1 MKKNLTLEESKKR
14 FQQILEY
21 TYYPNKFDEADDKQ
35 QNDAPA
41 DSNMQG
47 GSMPADPGMDGGA
60 PMDNGQG
67 GDMMG
72 GAPAGPDMGGMDNSA
87 MPPMDGAQGDGMPA
101 DPNMGGGAPMDNGQG
116 GAPQTPQGFNP
127 QDDMGGDSDITP
139 GDFEGGVNPDDEV
152 VDVSE
157 LTDAQ
162 EETEEKLEQYGEKF
176 EKVFQVL
183 GQWEELLKSNNEK
196 IEDLKAEFEKRNP
209 TQVEK
214 LSMQTAKSGPFN
226 VKPEDYWNEKE
237 ATSNYS
243 TEPDNNG
250 KDQGQYVITKN
261 DVEGTTD
268 WKSISDS
275 LNDDVLYRPT
285 LKNTMGNW

>member
-1 MKKNLTLEESKKR
+1 MKKNLTLEESKRR

-21 TYYPNKFDEADDKQ
+21 TNYAAPMQEADDDKQ
-35 QNDAPA
+35 QPNDAPA
-41 DSNMQG
+41 DPNMQG
-47 GSMPADPGMDGGA
+47 GGMPADPGMGGA
-60 PMDNGQG
+60 PMDGAQG

-72 GAPAGPDMGGMDNSA
+72 GAPADPGMGGMDNGA
-87 MPPMDGAQGDGMPA
+87 MPPMDGAQGGMPA
-101 DPNMGGGAPMDNGQG
+101 DPGMGGAPMDNGQG
-116 GAPQTPQGFNP
+116 GAPQTPEGFNP
-127 QDDMGGDSDITP
+127 QDDMGGDGDITP
-139 GDFEGGVNPDDEV
+139 GDFEGGVNTDDEV

-162 EETEEKLEQYGEKF
+162 EETDEKLEQYGEKF

-250 KDQGQYVITKN
+250 VGQGQYVITKD
-261 DVEGTTD
+261 DVDGTTD

>member
-1 MKKNLTLEESKKR
+1 MKKDVTLEESKKR
-14 FQQILEY
+14 FQQILEF
-21 TYYPNKFDEADDKQ
+21 TYHGRGKHVMGEAGEDQQDPNAAPTP
-35 QNDAPA
+35 DAA
-41 DSNMQG
+41 
-47 GSMPADPGMDGGA
+47 GGA
-60 PMDNGQG
+60 PMPG
-67 GDMMG
+67 GDPMSG
-72 GAPAGPDMGGMDNSA
+72 GDPNA
-87 MPPMDGAQGDGMPA
+87 MPPV
-101 DPNMGGGAPMDNGQG
+101 GGADAG

-127 QDDMGGDSDITP
+127 QDMGGDAGAPMPGGDLTP
-139 GDFEGGVNPDDEV
+139 DDFEGGANPDDDV
-152 VDVSE
+152 IDVSE

-162 EETEEKLEQYGEKF
+162 EETEEEVEKF
-176 EKVFQVL
+176 NDKFEQVFRVL
-183 GQWEELLKSNNEK
+183 GQWEELIKSNNEK

-226 VKPEDYWNEKE
+226 VTPEDYWNEKE

-250 KDQGQYVITKN
+250 KGQGQYVITKD

-268 WKSISDS
+268 WKSIADSISD
-275 LNDDVLYRPT
+275 DALYHPT

>member
-1 MKKNLTLEESKKR
+1 MKKNVTLEESKKR
-14 FQQILEY
+14 FQQILEF
-21 TYYPNKFDEADDKQ
+21 TYRGHGKHVMGEAGEDQQYPNA
-35 QNDAPA
+35 APA
-41 DSNMQG
+41 
-47 GSMPADPGMDGGA
+47 GGA
-60 PMDNGQG
+60 PMPG
-67 GDMMG
+67 GDAGAMPPAG
-72 GAPAGPDMGGMDNSA
+72 GADAGA
-87 MPPMDGAQGDGMPA
+87 MPPMDGGA
-101 DPNMGGGAPMDNGQG
+101 GAPMPGGDAGAMPPAG
-116 GAPQTPQGFNP
+116 GADAGVTPGAEGGTQQTPQGFNP
-127 QDDMGGDSDITP
+127 QDMGGGMEGGDITP
-139 GDFEGGVNPDDEV
+139 ADFEGGANPDDDV
-152 VDVSE
+152 IDVSE
-157 LTDAQ
+157 LTDSQ
-162 EETEEKLEQYGEKF
+162 EETQEEVEKFSDEF

-183 GQWEELLKSNNEK
+183 GQWEELIKSNNEK

-250 KDQGQYVITKN
+250 KEQGQYVITKD

-268 WKSISDS
+268 WKAIADSISD
-275 LNDDVLYRPT
+275 DALYHPT

>member
-1 MKKNLTLEESKKR
+1 MKKDVTLEESKKR
-14 FQQILEY
+14 FQQILEF
-21 TYYPNKFDEADDKQ
+21 TYHGRGKHVMGEAGEDQQDPNTASAPDAGAGAPMPGGDAGAMPPAGSPDD
-35 QNDAPA
+35 
-41 DSNMQG
+41 G
-47 GSMPADPGMDGGA
+47 GAMSPMDGGDSGA
-60 PMDNGQG
+60 PMSG
-67 GDMMG
+67 GD
-72 GAPAGPDMGGMDNSA
+72 ANA
-87 MPPMDGAQGDGMPA
+87 MPPA
-101 DPNMGGGAPMDNGQG
+101 GGPDAG

-127 QDDMGGDSDITP
+127 QDMGDGDITP
-139 GDFEGGVNPDDEV
+139 EDFEGGVNPDDDV
-152 VDVSE
+152 IDVSE

-162 EETEEKLEQYGEKF
+162 EETQEEVDKFNDKF

-183 GQWEELLKSNNEK
+183 GQWEELIKSNNEK

-250 KDQGQYVITKN
+250 KEQGQYVITKD

-268 WKSISDS
+268 WKAIADSISD
-275 LNDDVLYRPT
+275 DALYHPT

>member
-1 MKKNLTLEESKKR
+1 MNKNVTLEESKKR
-14 FQQILEY
+14 FQQILEF
-21 TYYPNKFDEADDKQ
+21 TYHGRGKHVMGEAGEDQQDPNAT
-35 QNDAPA
+35 P
-41 DSNMQG
+41 MQG
-47 GSMPADPGMDGGA
+47 ADADAMPPASGVDAGGTPPMDGGA
-60 PMDNGQG
+60 GNTPMQG
-67 GDMMG
+67 ADAGTMPPAG
-72 GAPAGPDMGGMDNSA
+72 GADAGGI
-87 MPPMDGAQGDGMPA
+87 PPMDGGA
-101 DPNMGGGAPMDNGQG
+101 DAGGSQ
-116 GAPQTPQGFNP
+116 QTPQGFNP
-127 QDDMGGDSDITP
+127 QDMGGGMEGGDITP
-139 GDFEGGVNPDDEV
+139 ADFEGGANPDDDII
-152 VDVSE
+152 DVSE

-162 EETEEKLEQYGEKF
+162 EETKDEVEKF
-176 EKVFQVL
+176 SDKFEQVFKVL
-183 GQWEELLKSNNEK
+183 GQWEELIKSNNEK

-250 KDQGQYVITKN
+250 KEQGQYVITKD

-268 WKSISDS
+268 WKAIADSISD
-275 LNDDVLYRPT
+275 DALYHPT

>member
-1 MKKNLTLEESKKR
+1 MKKDITLEESKKR
-14 FQQILEY
+14 FQQILEF
-21 TYYPNKFDEADDKQ
+21 TYHGRKNHIMGEAGDDQQDPNDTP
-35 QNDAPA
+35 AP
-41 DSNMQG
+41 
-47 GSMPADPGMDGGA
+47 DGGA
-60 PMDNGQG
+60 GAPMPGGDPGAMPPDGGQG
-67 GDMMG
+67 GGDEG
-72 GAPAGPDMGGMDNSA
+72 GA
-87 MPPMDGAQGDGMPA
+87 MPPMDGGA
-101 DPNMGGGAPMDNGQG
+101 GAPMPGGDPGAMPPDSGQGGGDAG

-127 QDDMGGDSDITP
+127 QDMGGGMEGGDITP
-139 GDFEGGVNPDDEV
+139 DDFEGGVNPDDDV
-152 VDVSE
+152 IDVSE

-162 EETEEKLEQYGEKF
+162 EETQDEIEKFSDKF
-176 EKVFQVL
+176 EKVFKVL
-183 GQWEELLKSNNEK
+183 GQWEELIKSNNEK

-250 KDQGQYVITKN
+250 KGQGQYVITKD

-268 WKSISDS
+268 WKSIADSISD
-275 LNDDVLYRPT
+275 DALYHPT